1 MLSIHDDALLSTEEL
16 SAAFTKN
23 LNLPLTP
30 ATLETMR
37 SRGGGPPFEKF
48 RKIVRYRWGVARDW
62 RLAQGRALR
71 STSDSENRL
80 PTQIEAI

>member
-1 MLSIHDDALLSTEEL
+1 MLQISDDALLSTEQL
-16 SAAFTKN
+16 ATAFTEN
-23 LNLPLTP
+23 LNLPLTA

-62 RLAQGRALR
+62 RLAQGRALQN
-71 STSDSENRL
+71 TSENRV
-80 PTQIEAI
+80 TAQIEAI